1 MKKYLCTLA
10 IGLSTHL
17 AYGKT
22 PIQHPTCDLYLQHL
36 LNDGSEEFATAGL
49 TQLLVD
55 LGYNPIIIMDKGKRA
70 ENTGDLTIGAQLI
83 YKKEWRIYYSIEVSL
98 RLMKRR
104 AKDNLQQ
111 VLSAVMSYKKVF
123 REPTST
129 QHFLSA
135 ARKLP
140 RCEIVPA
147 Q

>member
-1 MKKYLCTLA
+1 MEKRRF
-10 IGLSTHL
+10 S
-17 AYGKT
+17 
-22 PIQHPTCDLYLQHL
+22 IQHAIFSCRVSFRSARVPYLQHL

-49 TQLLVD
+49 TQLLID
-55 LGYNPIIIMDKGKRA
+55 LGYNPTIIPDKGKIPEKA
-70 ENTGDLTIGAQLI
+70 GNLTIEAKLI
-83 YKKEWRIYYSIEVSL
+83 AKKEWHIYYSIEVSL

-104 AKDNLQQ
+104 PEDNLQQ